1 MSQQLELVLAS
12 ANLHK
17 VAEIEEIFTAL
28 MPECKLLARP
38 GLDEVPDVVENADT
52 LVGNA
57 KLKALAI
64 MNATQKPALADDTG
78 LFVVALN
85 GAPGVHSARF
95 AGDEIRA
102 DGSNRDAANRALLLE
117 SLHGELD
124 RRAEFRSVMVVAWPN
139 PGEATTW
146 TIAEGVLS
154 GDIATAERGSN
165 GFGYD
170 QLFIPANS
178 TVTYAEMD
186 TDAKNEISHRRRA
199 VEALISSM
207 MESHFD
213 Y

>member
-17 VAEIEEIFTAL
+17 VAEIEEIFAAL

-38 GLDEVPDVVENADT
+38 GLDEVPDVDENADT

-64 MNATQKPALADDTG
+64 MNATRKPALADDTG
-78 LFVVALN
+78 LFVAALN
-85 GAPGVHSARF
+85 GAPGVLSARF
-95 AGDEIRA
+95 AGDAIHA
-102 DGSNRDAANRALLLE
+102 DGSNRDEANRALLLKR
-117 SLHGELD
+117 LDGEVD

-139 PGEATTW
+139 LSGETRW
-146 TIAEGVLS
+146 TIAEGVLV
-154 GDIATAERGSN
+154 GNIADAERGTN

-170 QLFIPANS
+170 QLFIPENS
-178 TVTYAEMD
+178 TATYAEMD
-186 TDAKNEISHRRRA
+186 TNAKNAISHRRRA
-199 VEALISSM
+199 VDALIRSIS
-207 MESHFD
+207 ESHR

>member
-17 VAEIEEIFTAL
+17 VVEIEEIFTSL

-38 GLDEVPDVVENADT
+38 GLNEVPDVDENADT

-95 AGDEIRA
+95 AGDEIRS
-102 DGSNRDAANRALLLE
+102 DGSNRDAANRALLLQR
-117 SLHGELD
+117 LHGEPD
-124 RRAEFRSVMVVAWPN
+124 RRAEFHSVMVVAWPN
-139 PGEATTW
+139 ASGVTTW
-146 TIAEGVLS
+146 TIAEGVLA
-154 GDIATAERGSN
+154 GAIATAEHGSN

-170 QLFIPANS
+170 QLFIPEDS

-186 TDAKNEISHRRRA
+186 TDAKNSISHRRRA
-199 VEALISSM
+199 VEALIRSIS
-207 MESHFD
+207 ESHLND
-213 Y
+213 

>member
-17 VAEIEEIFTAL
+17 VAEIEEIFTSL

-38 GLDEVPDVVENADT
+38 GLNEVPDVDENADT

-95 AGDEIRA
+95 AGDEIRS
-102 DGSNRDAANRALLLE
+102 DGSNRDAANRALLLQR
-117 SLHGELD
+117 LHGEPD

-139 PGEATTW
+139 ASGVTTW
-146 TIAEGVLS
+146 TIAEGVLAEDPYFA
-154 GDIATAERGSN
+154 GDAFTIADIAMATALTMRRGAL
-165 GFGYD
+165 GAEVPPGMVPWLD
-170 QLFIPANS
+170 RVLARPA
-178 TVTYAEMD
+178 Y
-186 TDAKNEISHRRRA
+186 KRA
-199 VEALISSM
+199 VERAA
-207 MESHFD
+207 
-213 Y
+213 